1 MVSSIF
7 VKGIPPNNSYA
18 LKYTVYF
25 QIQVL
30 HNAAVYYSFSTHTHS
45 VPNSNCLYYTSN
57 CLTYEIFQTV
67 SFVSIQLLECPH

>member
-25 QIQVL
+25 QTQVL
-30 HNAAVYYSFSTHTHS
+30 HNAAVYYSFSTHTH
-45 VPNSNCLYYTSN
+45 
-57 CLTYEIFQTV
+57 CLTATV
-67 SFVSIQLLECPH
+67 YTIHLTA